1 MSKSLFKFVSVF
13 CDFFFIWNFTTSF
26 VDDRYTHQFIHEI
39 VMLGP
44 AAPLLAG
51 RMIGLGVFIR
61 KQRPN
66 SYLVFCV
73 ILAIPGWLATSHSF
87 IEA

>member
-1 MSKSLFKFVSVF
+1 MMNLKINFNFSVS
-13 CDFFFIWNFTTSF
+13 
-26 VDDRYTHQFIHEI
+26 I

-66 SYLVFCV
+66 SYLVFLCNFGNTWM
-73 ILAIPGWLATSHSF
+73 ASY
-87 IEA
+87 